1 MFPGNFSVLKI
12 PARSRI
18 MSAKSWVSVMASTS
32 ATLAAKGGCEGD
44 FAGFEG
50 CARHAVRFSGVEILF
65 RLVNDLIT
73 PLIL

>member
-44 FAGFEG
+44 FGCFAG
-50 CARHAVRFSGVEILF
+50 CLRPAVLLSGVEILF
-65 RLVNDLIT
+65 RLANEEKNT
-73 PLIL
+73 QIL